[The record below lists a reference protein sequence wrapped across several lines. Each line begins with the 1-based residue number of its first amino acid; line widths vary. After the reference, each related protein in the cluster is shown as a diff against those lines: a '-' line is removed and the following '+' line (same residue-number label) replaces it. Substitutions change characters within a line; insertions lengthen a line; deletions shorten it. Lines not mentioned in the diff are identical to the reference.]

1 MSRQSVELK
10 SVQQLAES
18 VFEDKVAARKWMQSP
33 NVALGGNTPIEH
45 CESELGVQ
53 EVRRILASIEYGG
66 VV

>member
-33 NVALGGNTPIEH
+33 NLALGGDTPIKH